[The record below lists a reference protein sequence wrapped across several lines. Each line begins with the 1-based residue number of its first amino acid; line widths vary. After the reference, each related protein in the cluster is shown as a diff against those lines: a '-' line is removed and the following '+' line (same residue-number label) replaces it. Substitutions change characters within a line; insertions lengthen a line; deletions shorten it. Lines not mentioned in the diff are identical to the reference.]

1 MSVRLKQGDRFVV
14 IFVLT
19 EAKVKS
25 TRKQKQAMKTNVEDV
40 KETIRDVLDTATDGK
55 SMSYNKWFGILFLPK
70 DGHITVWA
78 LCLKPYQMLQYS
90 QTLNCSYI
98 NGSRRGTQTS
108 KHGYLIVF

>member
-1 MSVRLKQGDRFVV
+1 MFWTPQQMVSQCH
-14 IFVLT
+14 T
-19 EAKVKS
+19 
-25 TRKQKQAMKTNVEDV
+25 TNGLE
-40 KETIRDVLDTATDGK
+40 
-55 SMSYNKWFGILFLPK
+55 PK